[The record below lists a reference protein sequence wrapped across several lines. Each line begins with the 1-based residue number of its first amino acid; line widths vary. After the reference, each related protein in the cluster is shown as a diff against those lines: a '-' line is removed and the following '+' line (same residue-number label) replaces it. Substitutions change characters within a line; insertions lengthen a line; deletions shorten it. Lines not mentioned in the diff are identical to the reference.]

1 MKKLRVTAKVYDR
14 TTMEYVQKIV
24 THTISDELAALI
36 QKEFRESDG
45 SAFEVHGFGSGES
58 GDGKIP
64 GLRTP
69 LCSQKRFAIDPQFH
83 VIDEEGEIIAGWMGI

>member
-1 MKKLRVTAKVYDR
+1 MKKIEVRTVVYDR

-24 THTISDELAALI
+24 THTISDELAAMI

-45 SAFEVHGFGSGES
+45 SAYEVHGFGSGED
-58 GDGKIP
+58 GNGKIP

-69 LCSQKRFAIDPQFH
+69 LCSQKRFFIEPQFH
-83 VIDEEGEIIAGWMGI
+83 VIDEDDNEIAGWRGL